1 VIRILRFLRPYHP
14 QLLLVMGLMLVQ
26 AMANLYLPE
35 LNANIINNGIA
46 AGDTT
51 FIVREGALMLA
62 VTLALGVASIA
73 GVYWGAKTAMS
84 FGRDLRHALFAQVQQ
99 YSLAELN
106 RFGAPSLITR
116 TTNDVQQVQMLV
128 VMTLTVMVLA
138 PLMAI
143 GGVIMAL
150 RQDVPLSGLIA
161 VVIPLLALLIAAS
174 MSRLIPL
181 FRSMQTRIDRVTQ
194 VMREKL
200 AGIRVIRAFVRTRYE
215 ERRFEE
221 ANRDLSETM
230 LAVGRTFSFA
240 FPAVMA
246 MFNLTLVATMWFG
259 GIRIAAGAMLIGD
272 LTAFISY
279 ITQILMAV
287 MMASFLFVMVPRA
300 MASAERINEVLDA
313 TPRIADP
320 AAPVVPATRSG
331 LLEFDDVE
339 FRYPGAEEPVLC
351 GISFTARP
359 GQITA
364 IVGSTGSGK
373 STLANL
379 IPRFYDVTSGRVL
392 LDGVDVRDMAQSE
405 LWSRIGFIPQ
415 KGFLFTGTVAS
426 NLRYGNGAATDDEL
440 WHALEVAQGASF
452 VTEME
457 AGLDAPV
464 TQGGTNVSGG
474 QRQRLAIARALM
486 KKPSVFV
493 FDDSFSALDFKTD
506 AALRAALAS
515 EAREATV
522 VIVAQRVSTI
532 LHADQIVVLDEGTVV
547 GSGAHDELM
556 RTSRTYREI
565 VRSQLTEE
573 EVA

>member
-1 VIRILRFLRPYHP
+1 MIRILRFLRPYHP